1 MYIWTL
7 GVTLKTRWADD
18 CWVQKLLA
26 IIVSPAEGEVSNEIC
41 LRGLI
46 GRGTKW
52 TCQIEAHL
60 EIESN
65 EQDVSK
71 LPDPTNLQVYSKLS
85 ALTCFCRQSCDL
97 SLGNRGGR
105 KQSLPENQHG
115 ISLLF
120 HHLLKQRLVCR
131 VLAGYLRGIMN
142 PCPGLHLQQTRET
155 AVWTVYWIR
164 VRLFALS
171 LLSGISGYSTLS
183 QLHVRTTQGALK
195 TTRSTGSGS
204 LGVSWVMPTCGQGW
218 DHRC

>member
-7 GVTLKTRWADD
+7 GVTLKTRWTDD

-26 IIVSPAEGEVSNEIC
+26 IIVSLAEGEVSNEIC

-46 GRGTKW
+46 GKGTKW

-60 EIESN
+60 EIKSN

-105 KQSLPENQHG
+105 KQSSGKPA
-115 ISLLF
+115 
-120 HHLLKQRLVCR
+120 RLVPYHFITCWSR
-131 VLAGYLRGIMN
+131 GWFVGCWLVIWKAIWILALDY
-142 PCPGLHLQQTRET
+142 TSS
-155 AVWTVYWIR
+155 
-164 VRLFALS
+164 RLERLPHELCTES
-171 LLSGISGYSTLS
+171 
-183 QLHVRTTQGALK
+183 
-195 TTRSTGSGS
+195 GSGC
-204 LGVSWVMPTCGQGW
+204 L
-218 DHRC
+218 H